1 MGGDNSGRRRTR
13 NRGAIEN
20 MICLDIRTMRRQ
32 GFLRP
37 GAVTKGFQSWSYV
50 ATGEESGS
58 VGVTVNL
65 ENPEFGLVTVRFLL
79 NGDPRV
85 QEISLESRRM
95 RYGGWRYYF
104 LCPHDQRR
112 CEVMPMIGSV
122 FASRQAHRVT
132 YQSQSNDQVSRLR
145 EKASK
150 LEKQLWAKDG
160 KPKPR
165 GVRQQRLIEAWDRT
179 DSEFEA
185 RFAIEKLRRFGGRS

>member
-1 MGGDNSGRRRTR
+1 MGGHNSGRRRTS
-13 NRGAIEN
+13 NHGAIED
-20 MICLDIRTMRRQ
+20 MIRLDIRAMRRQ

-79 NGDPRV
+79 NGEPRV

-112 CEVMPMIGSV
+112 CEVMPMIGGV
-122 FASRQAHRVT
+122 FASRQVHRVT

-150 LEKQLWAKDG
+150 LEKRLWAKDG

-165 GVRQQRLIEAWDRT
+165 GARRERLIQAWDQT